1 MPPSSTPAD
10 AERDAKR
17 GRLHLPPRTDNAGPV
32 SAGRHDIEVDGSLA
46 GVCYVPATT
55 PRRVVIMM
63 HGAGG
68 TAEAGVGLLLP
79 YADDHGVAIYA
90 PKSVRATWD
99 VIGPGFGPDVRRI
112 QAALTQIVGMLGP
125 AAAAPAIGGF
135 SDGASYALSLA
146 LANGDVFDT
155 ALAFSPGFAAPATPT
170 GRPAVFISHGR
181 GDRILPIERCGRRLA
196 RALQAAG
203 YPVDYHEF
211 DGGHEVPPDIVAA
224 ALDRLAATG
233 PQR

>member
-1 MPPSSTPAD
+1 MPPSSTPAG
-10 AERDAKR
+10 AEH
-17 GRLHLPPRTDNAGPV
+17 GRLHLPRPAGSAGSA

-55 PRRVVIMM
+55 PRRLVLML

-68 TAEAGVGLLLP
+68 TAEAGVGLLMP
-79 YADDHGVAIYA
+79 YADDQGLAIYA

-99 VIGPGFGPDVRRI
+99 VLGPGFGPDVRRI
-112 QAALTQIVGMLGP
+112 QAALTQITGMLGP

-155 ALAFSPGFAAPATPT
+155 VLAFSPGFAAPATPT

-181 GDRILPIERCGRRLA
+181 GDRVLPIERCGRRLA
-196 RALQAAG
+196 RALRAAG

-211 DGGHEVPPDIVAA
+211 DGGHEVPPDIVTA

-233 PQR
+233 PRR